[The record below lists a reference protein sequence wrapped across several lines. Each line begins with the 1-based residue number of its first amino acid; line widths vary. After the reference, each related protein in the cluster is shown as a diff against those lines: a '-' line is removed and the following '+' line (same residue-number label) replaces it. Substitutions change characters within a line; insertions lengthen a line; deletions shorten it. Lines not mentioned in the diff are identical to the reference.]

1 VLRFCSLGSG
11 SEGNALV
18 VEAGD
23 DLHRNRVLVDN
34 GFSPRQLERRLA
46 AAGLAPHDLDAICV
60 THEHSD
66 HVSGVTAF
74 ARRHALPIYASAGT
88 AEAACLHEPDLVVQ
102 VLTSGCMQVIGTLQ
116 IEPYA
121 VPHDAAEPTQF
132 VFSDG
137 ARRFGLLTDIGEPT
151 LDVIA
156 ALGALDALMLECNH
170 DAALLAASAYPPF
183 LKARIAGELGH
194 LSNDQAA
201 QLLAAL
207 PRERLRVVVAAH
219 LSRRNNTAE
228 LARAALAQ
236 VLGAAPDE
244 VDVADQDRGITWRCA

>member
-1 VLRFCSLGSG
+1 
-11 SEGNALV
+11 
-18 VEAGD
+18 
-23 DLHRNRVLVDN
+23 
-34 GFSPRQLERRLA
+34 
-46 AAGLAPHDLDAICV
+46 
-60 THEHSD
+60 
-66 HVSGVTAF
+66 
-74 ARRHALPIYASAGT
+74 
-88 AEAACLHEPDLVVQ
+88 
-102 VLTSGCMQVIGTLQ
+102 
-116 IEPYA
+116 
-121 VPHDAAEPTQF
+121 
-132 VFSDG
+132 
-137 ARRFGLLTDIGEPT
+137 
-151 LDVIA
+151 
-156 ALGALDALMLECNH
+156 MLECNH

-219 LSRRNNTAE
+219 LSRRNNTAD

>member
-23 DLHRNRVLVDN
+23 GLHRNRVLVDD

-46 AAGLAPHDLDAICV
+46 AVGLGPSDLDAICV
-60 THEHSD
+60 THEHAD

-88 AEAACLHEPDLVVQ
+88 AAAACLHEPDLVVQ
-102 VLTSGCMQVIGTLQ
+102 VLVSGRTQVIGTLQ

-121 VPHDAAEPTQF
+121 VSHDAVEPTQF

-137 ARRFGLLTDIGEPT
+137 ARRFGLLTDIGAPS

-156 ALGALDALMLECNH
+156 ALGVLDALMLECNH
-170 DAALLAASAYPPF
+170 DTALLAASAYPPF
-183 LKARIAGELGH
+183 LKARIGGEYGH

-228 LARAALAQ
+228 MARAALAK
-236 VLGAAPDE
+236 VLGAVPLE
-244 VDVADQDRGITWRCA
+244 VDVADQDCGIAWRCA